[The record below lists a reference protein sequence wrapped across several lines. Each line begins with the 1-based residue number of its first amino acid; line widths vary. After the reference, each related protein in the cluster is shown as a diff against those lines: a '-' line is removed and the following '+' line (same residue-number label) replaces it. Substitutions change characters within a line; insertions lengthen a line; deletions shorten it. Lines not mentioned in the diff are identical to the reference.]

1 MTHFLAGYSS
11 NYYDDGRIRKELIY
25 NLEPLFSL
33 PHLYKPEIRKMG
45 AGEKEKEKR
54 NEEMYIGR
62 LLENSSPI
70 SEMTG
75 IVRRVKRGSR
85 HLGEESNQRG

>member
-1 MTHFLAGYSS
+1 
-11 NYYDDGRIRKELIY
+11 
-25 NLEPLFSL
+25 
-33 PHLYKPEIRKMG
+33 MG

-70 SEMTG
+70 SEVTG